1 MKNFTPPDISLP
13 PASEDDPRIGHLL
26 GRRVDDRNPPK
37 AVVVG
42 FPSDEG
48 VRRAGGQVGASAGP
62 DAIRRQLY
70 PLTPDGQNPGFRELV
85 ERVQDVGDLI
95 LSGEVEQ
102 DQGLLGVA
110 IAPYLKENIL
120 VIVLGGGHDATV
132 GHFLGHVH
140 ARRNLDV
147 LAWDAHANLR
157 QPINGLAHSQSVFR
171 QILAHPSQCC
181 RQLSVAGLQPHQTSA
196 THLDYISNRNGR
208 YYWKKSLT
216 SQQVDEIYSGADS
229 RLMVSFDL
237 DAVEQSQAPAVS
249 TPNCDG
255 LSASLWLQA
264 ARRAGKCP
272 QVASIDVVEFNPAL
286 DPDGR
291 TARLAAL
298 TVWRFLAGLVERY

>member
-13 PASEDDPRIGHLL
+13 TASEDDPRIGHLL
-26 GRRVDDRNPPK
+26 GRRVDERNPPK
-37 AVVVG
+37 AVLVG

-62 DAIRRQLY
+62 TAIRRQLY

-85 ERVQDVGDLI
+85 ERIVDVGDLI

-102 DQGLLGVA
+102 DQELLGVA
-110 IAPYLKENIL
+110 IVPHLKEKIP

-132 GHFLGHVH
+132 GQFLGHVQ
-140 ARRNLDV
+140 ARHDLDI
-147 LAWDAHANLR
+147 LAWDAHTNVR
-157 QPINGLAHSQSVFR
+157 QPINGLNHSQSVFR
-171 QILAHPSQCC
+171 QILNHPSQCC
-181 RQLSVAGLQPHQTSA
+181 RQLIVAGLQPHQTSS

-208 YYWKKSLT
+208 YYWKRSLT
-216 SQQVDEIYSGADS
+216 PRQVDEIYSGADS

-237 DAVEQSQAPAVS
+237 DAVEQSQAPAVAI
-249 TPNCDG
+249 PNCDG

-264 ARRAGKCP
+264 AHRAGKCP

-286 DPDGR
+286 APDGR

-298 TVWRFLAGLVERY
+298 TVWRFLEGLVDRY